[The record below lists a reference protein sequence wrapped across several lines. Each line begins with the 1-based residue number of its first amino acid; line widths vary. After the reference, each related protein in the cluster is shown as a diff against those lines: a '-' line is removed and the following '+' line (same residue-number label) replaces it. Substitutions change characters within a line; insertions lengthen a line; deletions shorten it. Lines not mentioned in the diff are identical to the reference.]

1 MQCIKY
7 AEQQRYFQLP
17 IRQHQYRLYFNYS
30 PNGIKMHLICL
41 IVICFYVSLDFTE
54 SLLNQGPVR
63 NGQTDQIILDLQ
75 RNFSFFKHEMALQLS
90 LLRQKQT
97 NEILVQNQTITA
109 QRLKILELEQKQKTS
124 AAMIME
130 QNKTI
135 VNQEQK
141 IADQDKKIV
150 MLENNMTNID
160 RRSRLFEQTADNL
173 KLRQNATIIKTT
185 VELQEVDRQHQQK
198 ISEIDGRLN
207 QSFSSYEVILHDVVN
222 KQNQYAATYTNQT
235 RTLNQSVV
243 GLSKQFHYLALS
255 IQDAERRTTLLINS
269 FNRKCVILKF
279 VTF

>member
-1 MQCIKY
+1 
-7 AEQQRYFQLP
+7 
-17 IRQHQYRLYFNYS
+17 
-30 PNGIKMHLICL
+30 MHLICL